1 MHPFVVLVNK
11 AKTMRKDYEKLFT
24 NLEPPEPQVGLFD
37 RILLAIKREQELR
50 SSKRLAFG
58 FLALLTVSLVAAP
71 FSWTLFSGQ
80 IAESGVLQFISVATN
95 DLGTFLSIW
104 PDSVMAVAESLPVT
118 GIVLFTVNMI
128 LAVFTLRLFLYKK
141 RLLVGYLFHA
151 GQLA

>member
-1 MHPFVVLVNK
+1 
-11 AKTMRKDYEKLFT
+11 MRKDYEKLFT

-58 FLALLTVSLVAAP
+58 FLALLAISFIATP

-80 IAESGVLQFISVATN
+80 MAESGGLQFISVAMS

-104 PDSVMAVAESLPVT
+104 PDSVVAVAESLPVT
-118 GIVLFTVNMI
+118 GIILLTVNMI
-128 LAVFTLRLFLYKK
+128 LAIFTLRLFLYKK

>member
-1 MHPFVVLVNK
+1 
-11 AKTMRKDYEKLFT
+11 MRKDYEKLFT
-24 NLEPPEPQVGLFD
+24 HLEPPEPPTGLFN

-58 FLALLTVSLVAAP
+58 FLALLAISFIATP

-80 IAESGVLQFISVATN
+80 MAESGVLQFMSVAMS

-141 RLLVGYLFHA
+141 RLLVGYLFHS

>member
-1 MHPFVVLVNK
+1 
-11 AKTMRKDYEKLFT
+11 MRKDYEKLFT
-24 NLEPPEPQVGLFD
+24 HLEPPEPPTGLFN

-58 FLALLTVSLVAAP
+58 FLALLAISFIATP

-80 IAESGVLQFISVATN
+80 MAESGVLQFISVAMS

-104 PDSVMAVAESLPVT
+104 PDSVVAVAESLPVT
-118 GIVLFTVNMI
+118 GIILLTVNMI
-128 LAVFTLRLFLYKK
+128 LAIFTLRLFLYKK

>member
-1 MHPFVVLVNK
+1 
-11 AKTMRKDYEKLFT
+11 MRKDYEKLFT

-58 FLALLTVSLVAAP
+58 FLALLAISFIATP

-80 IAESGVLQFISVATN
+80 MAESGVLQFISVAMS

-104 PDSVMAVAESLPVT
+104 PDSVVAVAESLPVT
-118 GIVLFTVNMI
+118 GIILLTVNMI
-128 LAVFTLRLFLYKK
+128 LAIFTLRLFLYKK

>member
-1 MHPFVVLVNK
+1 
-11 AKTMRKDYEKLFT
+11 MRKDYEKLFT
-24 NLEPPEPQVGLFD
+24 NLTPPEPSAGLFD

-50 SSKRLAFG
+50 STKRLAFG
-58 FLALLTVSLVAAP
+58 FLAILAVSLIAAP

-80 IAESGVLQFISVATN
+80 MAESGILQFVSVAMS

-104 PDSVMAVAESLPVT
+104 PDSVMAVAESLPVI